1 MKFDSKSYLYGVYC
15 NVFKSFNDSDELFN
29 DMTEILGD
37 FMIYPGS
44 IKEFNDDKT
53 RERGIEFIPTIMDA
67 DINIEKYRLNVL
79 GRYNIEARTP
89 YSKISAGDMHTG
101 VIYNGEGKSGY
112 YSVELHLVVNP
123 CVYYY
128 DMDTVECLRDK
139 YNLSNDDI
147 AKLTSR
153 QLLNL
158 GFKPDD
164 KFNYSVEKAGPV
176 DLDVDHYLLHDYN
189 DNIDE
194 FLNRFFDYDEKSL

>member
-79 GRYNIEARTP
+79 GRYNIEAKNAELKNEHG
-89 YSKISAGDMHTG
+89 YAHASYAGIHGMTLQAG
-101 VIYNGEGKSGY
+101 VSIFVVNLKRVLRLKNEKEGK
-112 YSVELHLVVNP
+112 
-123 CVYYY
+123 
-128 DMDTVECLRDK
+128 
-139 YNLSNDDI
+139 
-147 AKLTSR
+147 
-153 QLLNL
+153 
-158 GFKPDD
+158 
-164 KFNYSVEKAGPV
+164 
-176 DLDVDHYLLHDYN
+176 
-189 DNIDE
+189 
-194 FLNRFFDYDEKSL
+194 